1 MIIIPFTKTPD
12 LKERGVVGIEP
23 PIKPRTDMKTRA
35 LVDKAVALQ
44 DVVGTSIA
52 AGFLKNKNVPFK
64 VVHRVLRDPEHRRKY

>member
-1 MIIIPFTKTPD
+1 MIIIPFAKTPD
-12 LKERGVVGIEP
+12 LKEQSFGIEP

-35 LVDKAVALQ
+35 LVEKAVALQ